1 MIHRTSL
8 AAALFVVIAAFASPA
23 AAQSMLGTWDV
34 PCCNGAYRFTIQ
46 VTSDD
51 GQTFS
56 GAMINQATGLQDS
69 NVRGRYGAGG
79 VSFDRSGP
87 WGVQHW
93 TATLVNEGG
102 RLRMIG
108 GRWSGT
114 GADSGVSLEFSGT
127 RIGD

>member
-1 MIHRTSL
+1 MIQRTSL

-56 GAMINQATGLQDS
+56 GAMIDQATGRQDS
-69 NVRGRYGAGG
+69 TVRGSYGGG
-79 VSFDRSGP
+79 SVTFDRSDA

-93 TATLVNEGG
+93 SASLVNEGG
-102 RLRMIG
+102 RLRMVG

-114 GADSGVSLEFSGT
+114 GSGPGVSPEFSGT
-127 RIGD
+127 RMGG